1 MQKQKL
7 DQIQSLFSRHMEAFQ
22 QEMSALISTP
32 DPEDERQIQEAI
44 TAVLARQ
51 NQDKAT
57 GLGVVLGDLMHAT
70 ATKIFTCT
78 DSQEKKDRLLEVLS
92 KHLHAQ
98 IFEIS
103 EILTADRH

>member
-7 DQIQSLFSRHMEAFQ
+7 EEIQALFSRHMEAFQ
-22 QEMSALISTP
+22 RDMGVLVSNP
-32 DPEDERQIQEAI
+32 DPEDERQIQEAM

-57 GLGVVLGDLMHAT
+57 GLGVVLGELMHAT
-70 ATKIFTCT
+70 ATKILSCT